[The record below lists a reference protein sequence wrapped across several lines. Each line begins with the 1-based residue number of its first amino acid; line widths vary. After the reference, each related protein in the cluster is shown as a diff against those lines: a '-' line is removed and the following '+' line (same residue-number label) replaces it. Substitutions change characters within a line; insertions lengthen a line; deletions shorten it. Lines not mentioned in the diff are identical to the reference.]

1 MSKTKQVSY
10 VAVIQ
15 QDSAGPYTAYFPDF
29 DGCITQGQTL
39 EEVRKAA
46 ASALKLYIKHVIN
59 PSEESSLPEPNFMAD
74 EEELDEKSHC
84 RITLNLDDII
94 N

>member
-1 MSKTKQVSY
+1 MSTTKQASY
-10 VAVIQ
+10 VAVIE

-29 DGCITQGQTL
+29 DGCITQGRTL
-39 EEVRKAA
+39 EEVRRAA

-59 PSEESSLPEPNFMAD
+59 PTEESSLPQPNFMAD
-74 EEELDEKSHC
+74 AEELDGNSHC

-94 N
+94 